1 MATGTKRRILE
12 HAAAVASTDGLE
24 RATVGRLADDL
35 GMSKAGLYGHFG
47 SKEQLQ
53 LDTIAFGRE
62 VFQEQ
67 VVAPANRA
75 PAGLPRLWALCTA
88 YLSYVDA
95 AVFPGGDL
103 FVTVANEFDTRTG
116 VIHDEIAEVIAGWMR
131 TLEGLVEEAVALG
144 HLKACD
150 VEQVAFEIEALLVA
164 GNHVRHLADDPR
176 ALLRARVGIARR
188 LEELRTPTTP
198 LLTASGAAGTP

>member
-1 MATGTKRRILE
+1 MPRRWRRRRGW
-12 HAAAVASTDGLE
+12 S
-24 RATVGRLADDL
+24 ATVGRLADDL

-53 LDTIAFGRE
+53 LDTIALGRE
-62 VFQEQ
+62 VFQER

-75 PAGLPRLWALCTA
+75 PAGLPRLWALCTT

-116 VIHDEIAEVIAGWMR
+116 VIHDEIAEVIGGWMR
-131 TLEGLVEEAVALG
+131 TLENLVEEAVAVG
-144 HLKACD
+144 HLRACD
-150 VEQVAFEIEALLVA
+150 AEQVAFEIEALLVA
-164 GNHVRHLADDPR
+164 GNHMRHLDDDRSAGQAR
-176 ALLRARVGIARR
+176 AGIARR
-188 LEELRTPTTP
+188 LDELRTPTAP
-198 LLTASGAAGTP
+198 LLSEHDPAGTS

>member
-12 HAAAVASTDGLE
+12 HAAAVASTEGLE

-62 VFQEQ
+62 VFQER

-75 PAGLPRLWALCTA
+75 PAGLPRLWALCTT

-116 VIHDEIAEVIAGWMR
+116 VIHDEIAEVIGGWMR
-131 TLEGLVEEAVALG
+131 TLENLVEEAVAVG
-144 HLKACD
+144 HLGDCD
-150 VEQVAFEIEALLVA
+150 AEQVAFEIEALLVA
-164 GNHVRHLADDPR
+164 GNHMRHLDDDRR
-176 ALLRARVGIARR
+176 ALGRARAGIARR
-188 LEELRTPTTP
+188 LDELRTSTAPP
-198 LLTASGAAGTP
+198 LSEHDPAGTS